1 MAKMTFEKDE
11 EVGYH
16 GRVGKVVK
24 YDGGG
29 YIVYFSDVDDEQW
42 IDEDELIEQNS

>member
-1 MAKMTFEKDE
+1 MTKITFEKDE
-11 EVGYH
+11 EVYYH
-16 GRVGKVVK
+16 ARNGKIVE

-29 YIVYFSDVDDEQW
+29 YIVYFSDVNDEIW